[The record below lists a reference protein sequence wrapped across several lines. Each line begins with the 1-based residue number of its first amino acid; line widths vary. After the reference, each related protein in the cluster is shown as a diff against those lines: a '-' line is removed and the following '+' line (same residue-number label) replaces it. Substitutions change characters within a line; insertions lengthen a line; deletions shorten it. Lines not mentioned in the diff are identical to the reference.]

1 MTQAPAPLTV
11 NGWSIY
17 AHSLFLDQLE
27 ALVEAVESTRAQ
39 DPVTYASR
47 NDAKRLQAI
56 LELAFNIIP
65 QDPTRPEY
73 RQGNTLG
80 AQNKRWFR
88 AKFFQQYRLFFR
100 FSSRDRIIVIA
111 WVNDEGTK
119 RAYGSTSDAYKV
131 FAKMLK
137 SGNPPNDWDELV
149 LEAKANAARLQP
161 FVPEQ

>member
-1 MTQAPAPLTV
+1 MTQAPLTV

-17 AHSLFLDQLE
+17 THSLFLDQLE
-27 ALVEAVESTRAQ
+27 ALVEAVEAARTQ
-39 DPVTYASR
+39 DPTGYAR
-47 NDAKRLQAI
+47 KNDTKRLEAI
-56 LELAFNIIP
+56 LKLAFDVIP

-73 RQGNTLG
+73 RQGDTLG
-80 AQNKRWFR
+80 AQNKHWFR

-111 WVNDEGTK
+111 WVNDESTK

-137 SGNPPNDWDELV
+137 SGNPPNDWDEL
-149 LEAKANAARLQP
+149 LHDAKANAARLERL
-161 FVPEQ
+161 VPEP